1 MNRGDV
7 YYGDYLQLDRIL
19 DAQHPE
25 SAKHGAPAHDE
36 MLFIITHQA
45 YELWFKQIIH
55 ELRSIVTL
63 FSADHV
69 DDKQMGVVIARL
81 QRIREIQQLLLQQ
94 IDVIETMTPLDFLE
108 FRDLLVPA
116 SGFQSLQFKEIE
128 ILLGLQRD
136 QRVRADQS
144 FFLTRLRDEDR
155 AHLEGIES
163 KPSLFELTDKWLARM
178 PFTEFEKFDFWDA
191 FDQAVQKM
199 LESDRSIIVR
209 NPTVDDR
216 EKQFQLGELEATG
229 ARFDALLD
237 EEKYEALRQR
247 GEVRFSQR
255 ATLSALFINLYRDQP
270 ILFLPFKFLT
280 HLAEIDEHFTAWRAR
295 HAMMVLRMLG
305 RKIGTGGSS
314 GHDYLLKTTQQ
325 NRVFTDLFTL
335 STFLIPRSALP
346 ALPPELIKTLGFH
359 FARSE

>member
-1 MNRGDV
+1 VNHTNV

-19 DAQHPE
+19 NAQHLE
-25 SAKHGAPAHDE
+25 SVRHGDAAHDE

-45 YELWFKQIIH
+45 YELWFNQIIH
-55 ELRSIVTL
+55 ELRSIIGL
-63 FSADHV
+63 FSGDQV

-81 QRIREIQQLLLQQ
+81 QRIRVIQQLLLQQ

-128 ILLGLQRD
+128 IRLGLKRAQRSP
-136 QRVRADQS
+136 ADRS
-144 FFLTRLRDEDR
+144 FFMTRLRDEDR
-155 AHLEGIES
+155 AHLEQMEDE
-163 KPSLFELTDKWLARM
+163 PSLFELTDDWLSRM
-178 PFTEFEKFDFWDA
+178 PFTEFESFDFWKA
-191 FDQAVQKM
+191 FDAAVQQM
-199 LESDRSIIVR
+199 LESDRMIIES
-209 NPTVDDR
+209 NPTVDAE
-216 EKQFQLGELEATG
+216 EKEFQLGQLEATG

-237 EEKYEALRQR
+237 KDKYEALRES

-270 ILFLPFKFLT
+270 ILFLPFKYLT

-295 HAMMVLRMLG
+295 HAMMVQRMLG

-314 GHDYLLKTTQQ
+314 GHDYLATTTQQ

-335 STFLIPRSALP
+335 STFLIRRSALP
-346 ALPPELIKTLGFH
+346 VLPDELVKTLGFQ
-359 FARSE
+359 FGR